1 MRRGLTLTGLA
12 LAIVASAALALSHV
26 SSHLPPPL
34 ETVAQLPERL
44 VAQVFPPRVP
54 ASVRLAGL
62 TGPELNA
69 VAALAR
75 RLGGLVVWSSNRTGN
90 HELYLLDLKS
100 GTVRQLTHTPYVE
113 FFSRFSPDGRRIVF
127 TRSQR
132 EYVSFRD
139 STAWDVYVI
148 STDGTGERLLA
159 RGGYWPQWTPDGK
172 AIIFWRAGQVI
183 RLELEGGNAGRESV
197 LLDGSTVDGIRG
209 DVETPE
215 ISPDGTRLAVTVR
228 SRQYGGVAVVDL
240 ATHAATRLSPGAAC
254 QLTWM
259 PGSEALLWME
269 SGGNGGTQIMKGGP
283 GLPRQVFMDL
293 PGSYSHEYFPRV
305 SSNGRWLVWGAA
317 ARGHEHDRAD
327 YEIFVWQL
335 DRPASEAVRLTHHPG
350 NDQWPDIH
358 VPR

>member
-159 RGGYWPQWTPDGK
+159 RGGDHLLARGTGDPARARGRERGARERPPGRLDG
-172 AIIFWRAGQVI
+172 RRDPGG
-183 RLELEGGNAGRESV
+183 RGNAG
-197 LLDGSTVDGIRG
+197 
-209 DVETPE
+209 
-215 ISPDGTRLAVTVR
+215 
-228 SRQYGGVAVVDL
+228 
-240 ATHAATRLSPGAAC
+240 
-254 QLTWM
+254 
-259 PGSEALLWME
+259 
-269 SGGNGGTQIMKGGP
+269 
-283 GLPRQVFMDL
+283 DL
-293 PGSYSHEYFPRV
+293 P
-305 SSNGRWLVWGAA
+305 
-317 ARGHEHDRAD
+317 
-327 YEIFVWQL
+327 
-335 DRPASEAVRLTHHPG
+335 
-350 NDQWPDIH
+350 
-358 VPR
+358 